1 MPSSR
6 NASAKYRRNIC
17 GCTAAS
23 RRALKARPACM
34 DDTRLHRLTPQELD
48 AVCALARTV
57 WQATYPALISQAQID
72 ALLAD
77 RYAADR
83 IRSQLDDPD
92 HAWWIARR
100 GRAAGGGARAGRGGG
115 RGGRGKRGV

>member
-6 NASAKYRRNIC
+6 NASAKCRRNIC

-34 DDTRLHRLTPQELD
+34 DDIRLHRLTPQEIA

-57 WQATYPALISQAQID
+57 WQATYPALITQAQID
-72 ALLAD
+72 TLLAD
-77 RYAADR
+77 RYAAAR

-92 HAWWIARR
+92 HAWWVARR
-100 GRAAGGGARAGRGGG
+100 GQVTVGFAHAVRD
-115 RGGRGKRGV
+115 GVRCK

>member
-6 NASAKYRRNIC
+6 NASAKCRRNIS

-23 RRALKARPACM
+23 RRALTARPACM

-72 ALLAD
+72 AMLAA
-77 RYAADR
+77 RYAAAR
-83 IRSQLDDPD
+83 IRSQLAAPEP
-92 HAWWIARR
+92 AWWIAR
-100 GRAAGGGARAGRGGG
+100 
-115 RGGRGKRGV
+115 